1 MTKNL
6 CYRYSFI
13 FFSALN
19 LQVTFIFLLL
29 FMSLYIHHLQQI
41 APRSKDW
48 LHLHIGFFF
57 FEWWLHLH
65 IIKKPF
71 SWNYYLVPVYV
82 HQTFKFLLDLFWEL
96 IISFVNGRKK
106 KKKSTGRWIKIK
118 YLVQR
123 VYGTNAR
130 RWIICCSHAVQSN
143 SRSSP
148 LTCPKKA
155 PLNLIISLYHLL
167 QRMLP
172 KALSDFPSPMKLHSL
187 NLLH

>member
-6 CYRYSFI
+6 CHRYSFI
-13 FFSALN
+13 FFLSS
-19 LQVTFIFLLL
+19 QSSSYIYFLAP
-29 FMSLYIHHLQQI
+29 FYVSLYPPPTANCPTFKGL
-41 APRSKDW
+41 ASPSYSF
-48 LHLHIGFFF
+48 FFF

-96 IISFVNGRKK
+96 IISFVDGRK
-106 KKKSTGRWIKIK
+106 KKKSTGRWIKIE